1 MKKFTNHWDAMTIRF
16 LATTII
22 LATSILGLSVIYSVV
37 KYLFF

>member
-1 MKKFTNHWDAMTIRF
+1 MKKIINKWDAMTIRF

-22 LATSILGLSVIYSVV
+22 IATSVLGLSVIYSVV